1 MFLKQRGID
10 IDFNALGADTAG
22 AHDDDMPMGTQG
34 NLREGRL
41 ADGSVVQALGRES
54 KDAKNLRQGS
64 VNLFRDLEVQETRE
78 RSKDPTV
85 LVDLENAY
93 LAAK

>member
-1 MFLKQRGID
+1 MFLKHRGID

-22 AHDDDMPMGTQG
+22 DHDADMPMGTQG

-85 LVDLENAY
+85 LVDLEHAY